1 MQPIDAD
8 EMEQL
13 EAMLDAMDDNDDI
26 LEVFHNAE
34 VADAVQG

>member
-1 MQPIDAD
+1 MQPIGAA

-26 LEVFHNAE
+26 VEVFHNAE
-34 VADAVQG
+34 VADAASG